1 MNMYIF
7 NNVENY
13 IKQKD
18 RTILSL
24 QIGLIVTSVLLV
36 TSVSVINDLQ
46 HYIKQNLEGDK
57 EQEV

>member
-1 MNMYIF
+1 MNIYVF

-18 RTILSL
+18 KTILSL

-36 TSVSVINDLQ
+36 TSVGVINDLQ

>member
-1 MNMYIF
+1 MNVYVF

-18 RTILSL
+18 KTILYL

-36 TSVSVINDLQ
+36 TSIGVINDLQ